1 MRSEVRE
8 GSGEVGIRER
18 SGEVGCMG
26 WVRVLQGLVRSGTGG
41 VGEVR
46 IREGQLSSG

>member
-8 GSGEVGIRER
+8 WSGEVGFRER

-26 WVRVLQGLVRSGTGG
+26 GVKVLEGSGRLGTGG

-46 IREGQLSSG
+46 IREEQVSSG